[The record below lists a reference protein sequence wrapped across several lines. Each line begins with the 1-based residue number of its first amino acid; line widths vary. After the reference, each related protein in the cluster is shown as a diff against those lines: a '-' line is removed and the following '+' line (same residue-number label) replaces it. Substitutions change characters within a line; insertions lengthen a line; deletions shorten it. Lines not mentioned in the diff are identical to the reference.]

1 MNRKLQHTMTALSAT
16 ATVFTVLLLAGG
28 PPLPVAPA
36 QPAALLMLSTGVAA
50 GEQAAAVDGSAGDA
64 ADESADSGR
73 SSHLR
78 RTRAALAL
86 PYFSFAQGLRRFGS

>member
-16 ATVFTVLLLAGG
+16 ATVFTMLLLAGG
-28 PPLPVAPA
+28 PPLPVVPA
-36 QPAALLMLSTGVAA
+36 QPAALLMLSAGVADSDEA
-50 GEQAAAVDGSAGDA
+50 ATVDGTTDDAAAD
-64 ADESADSGR
+64 SADAGR
-73 SSHLR
+73 RSHLR

>member
-16 ATVFTVLLLAGG
+16 ATVFTMLLLAGG

-36 QPAALLMLSTGVAA
+36 QPAALLMLSTGVAVGDQA
-50 GEQAAAVDGSAGDA
+50 TPADANADDAAAD
-64 ADESADSGR
+64 SADSSR

-86 PYFSFAQGLRRFGS
+86 PYFSFAQGLRRLGS